1 MSGEKARKVFFSE
14 KDFSFEQGHQLLRGA
29 VPKLKDIKMMSE
41 NSNVIMLNKRLL
53 KIVRKDRL
61 QGVIPTLVSDVNNR
75 MEAWGAS
82 GKMDP
87 FKDIYDLVFQLTIR
101 LSTCEELA
109 TNADSIKKISALYW
123 QYEKSITAVG
133 LLLPWFPGTA
143 KKHQKQS
150 TKGLYD
156 ILTHYVDVRRKAKVP
171 NSDPFDILIA
181 DGESNAVIV
190 EFALLMIFG
199 GVVNTAMIS
208 CWTLFYLGANNE
220 WKNKVIAEVR
230 NLISN
235 YSDASSSEQIHERF
249 SSIPVSAWEDETPAI
264 EGVIRET
271 MRLIKT
277 GPALRRNLADN
288 LQFADK
294 TVDKGAYVVYNM
306 ADVHLDEMVY
316 SEPLKFDP
324 SRFSPPRE
332 EDKQGHMLFLGW
344 GAGRHICSGMKI
356 AKLEIKMILAL
367 FLSSYEYTLVG
378 RSGMPL
384 KQSLQPDR
392 NDIHQSKPLGEPCFL
407 QYRKI
412 LE

>member
-1 MSGEKARKVFFSE
+1 LF
-14 KDFSFEQGHQLLRGA
+14 
-29 VPKLKDIKMMSE
+29 
-41 NSNVIMLNKRLL
+41 N
-53 KIVRKDRL
+53 
-61 QGVIPTLVSDVNNR
+61 
-75 MEAWGAS
+75 
-82 GKMDP
+82 
-87 FKDIYDLVFQLTIR
+87 
-101 LSTCEELA
+101 LA
-109 TNADSIKKISALYW
+109 
-123 QYEKSITAVG
+123 
-133 LLLPWFPGTA
+133 
-143 KKHQKQS
+143 
-150 TKGLYD
+150 
-156 ILTHYVDVRRKAKVP
+156 
-171 NSDPFDILIA
+171 
-181 DGESNAVIV
+181 
-190 EFALLMIFG
+190 
-199 GVVNTAMIS
+199 

-344 GAGRHICSGMKI
+344 GAGRHICSGTI
-356 AKLEIKMILAL
+356 FTAVVY
-367 FLSSYEYTLVG
+367 FPTTSSQG
-378 RSGMPL
+378 
-384 KQSLQPDR
+384 
-392 NDIHQSKPLGEPCFL
+392 
-407 QYRKI
+407 
-412 LE
+412 